1 MSAVLART
9 ERAQRFYAAAA
20 ELHNI
25 GNDVYQK
32 SQEDVPVGET
42 GNLKSSGHISN
53 MIRGPVAIS
62 EIGYGGA
69 SAIGIALKLVR
80 AATGR
85 FKTIS
90 LWDSFHGASL
100 DTISIGGESAFR
112 QNAGPLLPGCEH
124 APPPDP
130 SPCNSE

>member
-1 MSAVLART
+1 MFGVSISIEGMSAVLART

-69 SAIGIALKLVR
+69 AYYAEYVHDGTASISAEPFLADAVAHFAGAMGARLNE
-80 AATGR
+80 AASKDLG
-85 FKTIS
+85 K
-90 LWDSFHGASL
+90 
-100 DTISIGGESAFR
+100 
-112 QNAGPLLPGCEH
+112 
-124 APPPDP
+124 
-130 SPCNSE
+130 